1 MKNLLDTLTAKQ
13 KNNLTYKTYEKDAVI
28 FHEND
33 LCNSIGII
41 TEEKVSI
48 STFLENGD
56 EVIFNVLTKDGI
68 FGNNLIFSSNPR
80 YKGNIVSNEKTT
92 ICFINKDHLLH
103 FLKTNENFLI
113 EYLKIQ
119 SDFGKEL
126 NNRIKLLSMND
137 AKERLLFYLHINND
151 AINYTSITSLA
162 KELFLKR
169 ETLSRLINKLE
180 RSKIIVRE
188 NNIIKKTENENVLI

>member
-1 MKNLLDTLTAKQ
+1 MKNLINTLSTIQ
-13 KNNLTYKTYEKDAVI
+13 KNNLIYKTYRKDAVI

-33 LCNSIGII
+33 LCNCIGII
-41 TEEKVSI
+41 IDGKISI
-48 STFLENGD
+48 STYLENGD
-56 EVIFNVLTKDGI
+56 EVIFNTLMKDDV
-68 FGNNLIFSSNPR
+68 FGNNLVFSSKPY
-80 YKGNIVSNEKTT
+80 YKGDIISNEETT
-92 ICFINKDHLLH
+92 ICFIEKNYLLDL
-103 FLKTNENFLI
+103 LKTNDAFLI

-151 AINYTSITSLA
+151 SINYTSITSLA
-162 KELFLKR
+162 KVLFLKR

-180 RSKIIVRE
+180 RDKIIVRE
-188 NNIIKKTENENVLI
+188 NNIIKRTEK

>member
-13 KNNLTYKTYEKDAVI
+13 KNNLTYKTYKKDAVI
-28 FHEND
+28 FREND

-41 TEEKVSI
+41 TEGKVSI

-188 NNIIKKTENENVLI
+188 SNIIKKTEKENVLI